1 MSSVAQD
8 PASPDIP
15 YRHVLGL
22 KILHVLDIEQW
33 GLFLLILHAD
43 RIEPVI
49 DKILFF
55 FFLMNLSSILQRYW
69 MFRRFFQ
76 ELTSGLRAVGARALQ
91 FSSPASYMAVEN
103 KKIPLLLFLAGEE
116 SNGAATVACS
126 FLLGKKEE

>member
-1 MSSVAQD
+1 
-8 PASPDIP
+8 
-15 YRHVLGL
+15 
-22 KILHVLDIEQW
+22 
-33 GLFLLILHAD
+33 
-43 RIEPVI
+43 
-49 DKILFF
+49 
-55 FFLMNLSSILQRYW
+55 MNLSSILQRYW

-126 FLLGKKEE
+126 FLPGKKEEWSGQRYGWSWTKVARVETQAENIQTFISLCCN